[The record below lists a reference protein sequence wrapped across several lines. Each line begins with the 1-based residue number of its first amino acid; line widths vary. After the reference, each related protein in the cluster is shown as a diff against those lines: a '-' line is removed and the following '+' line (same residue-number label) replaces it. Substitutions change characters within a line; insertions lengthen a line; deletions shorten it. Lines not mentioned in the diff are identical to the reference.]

1 MAITDKEQGVWEL
14 DQVYNK
20 INQGGIWSYDGTNA
34 LFGWGYNLFGY
45 VGDNDR
51 VNRSSP
57 TQISGTTWTELSNA
71 HLQRD
76 VSVAFKNNELYC
88 WGNNSFG
95 ALGQNDLT
103 IRSSPTQVPGTWS
116 AGAAIRKA
124 VLATKT
130 DGTAW
135 VWGHNEYG
143 VLGMNV
149 GNDVDKRS
157 SPVQLGTDATWG
169 TSREKLGGGWYASY
183 AIKANGTLW
192 SWGYNGDGQL
202 AQNNTT
208 GYSSPMQVGTNTT
221 WDKLCDGGYNY
232 MGALK
237 TDGSLWV
244 WGDGEYGQL
253 GLNKG
258 GDPSPRRQ
266 SSPCQVGTETT
277 WSNAVFGNLGCLAV
291 KTDGTLWVW
300 GKNDEGE
307 LGQNQGPSQLAR
319 VSSPTQIGTDATWS
333 ASLASGNL
341 ETWAAVKTDGTLWT
355 WGSGGNQGQL
365 GLNQQASTPRRSSPT
380 QIPGT
385 SWDKLS
391 GGQVFHSTQIL

>member
-14 DQVYNK
+14 DEVYNK
-20 INQGGIWSYDGTNA
+20 INQGGIWSYTGA
-34 LFGWGYNLFGY
+34 GELYGWGLNNNGY
-45 VGDNDR
+45 VGDNSN

-57 TQISGTTWTELSNA
+57 TQIPGTTWSELSNS
-71 HLQRD
+71 HLYRN
-76 VSVAFKNNELYC
+76 VSIAFKTNGTLWS
-88 WGNNSFG
+88 WGYNGFGQVGDNSRT
-95 ALGQNDLT
+95 N
-103 IRSSPTQVPGTWS
+103 RSSPTQIPGTWS
-116 AGAAIRKA
+116 AGAAIRNA

-135 VWGHNEYG
+135 VWGNNEYG
-143 VLGMNV
+143 VLGLNKA
-149 GNDVDKRS
+149 NDVDKKS
-157 SPVQLGTDATWG
+157 SPTQLGTDTTWG
-169 TSREKLGGGWYASY
+169 KSREKLGAGFYATF

-202 AQNNTT
+202 AQNNKTT
-208 GYSSPMQVGTNTT
+208 YSSPMQIGTDTT
-221 WDKLCDGGYNY
+221 WDKLCDNAWNY

-237 TDGSLWV
+237 TDGTLWT

-266 SSPCQVGTETT
+266 SSPCQVLGS
-277 WSNAVFGNLGCLAV
+277 WSNAVFGNLGGLGV

-307 LGQNQGPSQLAR
+307 LGLNQGPSQLAR
-319 VSSPTQIGTDATWS
+319 VSSPTQIGTDTTWS
-333 ASLASGNL
+333 ASLAGGNL

-355 WGSGGNQGQL
+355 WGNGGNQGQL